1 MRRAASLSRKLADR
15 ANDFPNSIIEADLM
29 MIFIL
34 LPSLK
39 TKNILPWATGPV
51 QGKASDPGS
60 LNEKN

>member
-1 MRRAASLSRKLADR
+1 
-15 ANDFPNSIIEADLM
+15 M